1 MKYYRFFYISWA
13 YIISLIALLSLTGGL
28 VNFDIYQVGIFGLL
42 LVIWFG
48 SMLYLK
54 EKGKYSF
61 YLSFF
66 IVNLF
71 WLPLFYR
78 TYERVAFINKYGNFE
93 GDDARGSPLAFV
105 LGFKTIKNIKKLN
118 INNY

>member
-1 MKYYRFFYISWA
+1 
-13 YIISLIALLSLTGGL
+13 
-28 VNFDIYQVGIFGLL
+28 
-42 LVIWFG
+42 
-48 SMLYLK
+48 MLYLK

-105 LGFKTIKNIKKLN
+105 LGLYIEQFFFIPLTVLFILGLIIILRGKVR
-118 INNY
+118 